1 MNKAFVFLVLAV
13 FSFATPA
20 YTQNFGDR
28 IDKGVVSSDSLDEA
42 SGIAVSRRNP
52 VILWTHNDSGDKPRL
67 FAMTTS
73 AKVVGIYTL
82 TNAEN
87 RDWEDICTGSFN
99 GTPFIF
105 VGDIGDN
112 NAQYD
117 VKTIYRIEEPFI
129 NENQAFISANLK
141 GAEKIRYRYPDGQR
155 DAETLMFDTKTG
167 DLYVVSKREDSVRV
181 YRLTYPQSVTDTII
195 PEKVAVLPLQ
205 QIVAGDISAN
215 GTSILLKNYSTV
227 YYFQRLAGETVAQA
241 LMKTPIIVPQYQPE
255 PQGEG
260 MCFEWSGAGFYTISE
275 WSPAKIPTHLY
286 LYPFSTSGVT
296 TPARLPSTRID
307 TILPSGDG
315 NEITVKFTL
324 AAEADVSITLTD
336 ISGKVRPLAKYPNQA
351 AGTHTVTLRTATLAS
366 SIYRLTLQA
375 GKEAVSE
382 MFPVRR

>member
-1 MNKAFVFLVLAV
+1 MNRILVLFLAAV
-13 FSFATPA
+13 FGVTGQACS
-20 YTQNFGDR
+20 QSFGDR
-28 IDKGVVSSDSLDEA
+28 IDKGVASSDSLDEA

-52 VILWTHNDSGDKPRL
+52 EILWTHNDSGDKPRL

-129 NENQAFISANLK
+129 NENQAFVSANLK

-155 DAETLMFDTKTG
+155 DAETLMFDAKTG

-181 YRLTYPQSVTDTII
+181 YRLAYPQSVTDIII

-205 QIVAGDISAN
+205 QIVAGDISVN
-215 GTSILLKNYSTV
+215 GTAILLKNYSTV
-227 YYFQRLAGETVAQA
+227 YYYQKLIGETVAQA
-241 LMKTPIIVPQYQPE
+241 LMKAPVIVPQYQPE

-260 MCFEWSGAGFYTISE
+260 LCFDWSGAGFYTISE
-275 WSPAKIPTHLY
+275 WSAAKIPTHLY
-286 LYPFSTSGVT
+286 FYPFSASGT
-296 TPARLPSTRID
+296 NTPAQSPSTRID

-351 AGTHTVTLRTATLAS
+351 AGTHTITLRTTTLAS

-382 MFPVRR
+382 MFAIRK